1 MVRKASLGS
10 TVSPAAVKA
19 EPSIDLVVSI
29 TKRHYEEW
37 KACKGCP
44 ATHKQKE
51 LAAAEENLK
60 VLQSRALSIE
70 RTVQETQKQQAA
82 TQAELKRFEVMQ
94 EDIDAAV
101 AKVGIFEGR
110 HKSIKDQW
118 YPPGPRKHV
127 QVAWENNNRCSQ
139 AWQTAMSDRAEA
151 QRIEADAK
159 QKIEKILEERKQ
171 LEKFGVYVSALPAES
186 DKA

>member
-1 MVRKASLGS
+1 VA
-10 TVSPAAVKA
+10 PAAVKV
-19 EPSIDLVVSI
+19 ERSRDLVKSNVD
-29 TKRHYEEW
+29 RHFDEW

-51 LAAAEENLK
+51 FAAAEENLK

-82 TQAELKRFEVMQ
+82 AQEQLKRYEVMQ
-94 EDIDAAV
+94 EEIDAAV
-101 AKVGIFEGR
+101 NKAGIHEER
-110 HKSIKDQW
+110 HKSIMDQW

-127 QVAWENNNRCSQ
+127 QTAWENNNRCSQ

-151 QRIEADAK
+151 QRIEAEAK

-171 LEKFGVYVSALPAES
+171 LEAYGVYVSALPAES
-186 DKA
+186 NGA